1 MIAGKPRTLAA
12 VLAAVVLLAGLA
24 VGCTFTGGRSDAWEP
39 LSEEELAYFNGDG
52 FFNGDYLN
60 IRNQFLS
67 STYAAPEEIDLFQLF
82 YCGDGDA
89 DYAAPP
95 DGVDRWPWRR
105 PCWPPRAAM
114 TPTARP
120 PS

>member
-1 MIAGKPRTLAA
+1 MA
-12 VLAAVVLLAGLA
+12 LLAGLA

-95 DGVDRWPWRR
+95 DGVDPVALE
-105 PCWPPRAAM
+105 AAM
-114 TPTARP
+114 LAAMPPTARP